1 MTVETRDLTKYYWM
15 GKETV
20 VALDGVDLKMEEG
33 AFISGV
39 GPSGSGKSTLLNV
52 IGCLDAPT
60 KGEVYLAGWRVDYK
74 NKQSL
79 VRLRRK
85 FVGFV
90 FQTFNLIPALNAVEN
105 VEYPMYFNK
114 AGRSKSERRE
124 SAMKLLEL
132 VRLEKRANHLP
143 SELSGGELQRIAV
156 ARALANDPKL
166 ILADEPTGNL
176 DSQTGK
182 SILSL
187 LKRLN
192 EEEGKNIIMVTHDLE
207 SAKKMGKVIRILDG
221 RIINNEK
228 CKMQNAKNKGNK
240 EI

>member
-15 GKETV
+15 GKEKV

-33 AFISGV
+33 AFISVV

-60 KGEVYLAGWRVDYK
+60 KGEVYLAGWRVDYR
-74 NKQSL
+74 NKKSL

-114 AGRSKSERRE
+114 GFSGISKSERRE
-124 SAMKLLEL
+124 NAMKLLEMVGL
-132 VRLEKRANHLP
+132 DKRANHLP
-143 SELSGGELQRIAV
+143 SELSGGELQRIAI

-176 DSQTGK
+176 DSQTGE

-207 SAKKMGKVIRILDG
+207 SAKKMSKVIRILDG
-221 RIINNEK
+221 RI
-228 CKMQNAKNKGNK
+228 Q
-240 EI
+240 

>member
-1 MTVETRDLTKYYWM
+1 MTVEARDLTKYYWM
-15 GKETV
+15 GKEKV
-20 VALDGVDLKMEEG
+20 VALDGVDLKTEEG
-33 AFISGV
+33 EFISVV
-39 GPSGSGKSTLLNV
+39 GPSGSGKSTLLNI

-60 KGEVYLAGWRVDYK
+60 KGEVFLDGAKVDYR
-74 NKQSL
+74 NKRSL
-79 VRLRRK
+79 VVLRRK

-114 AGRSKSERRE
+114 AGKSKSERKE
-124 SAMKLLEL
+124 NAMKLLRM
-132 VRLEKRANHLP
+132 VGLEKRANHLP
-143 SELSGGELQRIAV
+143 SELSGGELQRIAI

-176 DSQTGK
+176 DSRTGK
-182 SILSL
+182 SILNL

-221 RIINNEK
+221 RI
-228 CKMQNAKNKGNK
+228 Q
-240 EI
+240 

>member
-1 MTVETRDLTKYYWM
+1 MTVETKDLTKYYWM
-15 GKETV
+15 GKEKV

-33 AFISGV
+33 AFISVV

-60 KGEVYLAGWRVDYK
+60 KGEVYLAGWRVDYR
-74 NKQSL
+74 NKKSL

-114 AGRSKSERRE
+114 GFSGKSKSERRE
-124 SAMKLLEL
+124 NAMKLLEM
-132 VRLEKRANHLP
+132 VGLEKRANHLP
-143 SELSGGELQRIAV
+143 SELSGGELQRIAI

-176 DSQTGK
+176 DSRTGE

-207 SAKKMGKVIRILDG
+207 SAKKMSKVIRILDG
-221 RIINNEK
+221 RI
-228 CKMQNAKNKGNK
+228 Q
-240 EI
+240 

>member
-1 MTVETRDLTKYYWM
+1 MTVETKDLTKYYWM
-15 GKETV
+15 GNEKV

-33 AFISGV
+33 AFISVV

-60 KGEVYLAGWRVDYK
+60 KGEVYLAGWRVDYR
-74 NKQSL
+74 NEQSL

-124 SAMKLLEL
+124 NAMKLLEMVGL
-132 VRLEKRANHLP
+132 GKRVNHLP
-143 SELSGGELQRIAV
+143 SELSGGELQRIAI

-176 DSQTGK
+176 DSRTGK
-182 SILSL
+182 SILNL
-187 LKRLN
+187 LTRLN

-207 SAKKMGKVIRILDG
+207 SAKKMSKIIRILDG
-221 RIINNEK
+221 RILE
-228 CKMQNAKNKGNK
+228 Q
-240 EI
+240 ER

>member
-1 MTVETRDLTKYYWM
+1 MTVETKDLTKSYMM
-15 GKETV
+15 GKEKV
-20 VALDGVDLKMEEG
+20 IAVDHVNMKMEEG
-33 AFISGV
+33 EFVSIV

-60 KGEVYLAGWRVDYK
+60 KGEVYLAGWKVDYR

-114 AGRSKSERRE
+114 EGRSKSERRE
-124 SAMKLLEL
+124 NAMKLLDM
-132 VRLEKRANHLP
+132 VGLEKRANHLP
-143 SELSGGELQRIAV
+143 SELSGGELQRIAI

-176 DSQTGK
+176 DSRTGK
-182 SILSL
+182 SILNL
-187 LKRLN
+187 LTRLN
-192 EEEGKNIIMVTHDLE
+192 NEEGKNIIMVTHDLE
-207 SAKKMGKVIRILDG
+207 SAKKMSKIIRILDG
-221 RIINNEK
+221 RILE
-228 CKMQNAKNKGNK
+228 Q
-240 EI
+240 ER